1 MRLYPL
7 YLLTDREKFGIV
19 AAPSTSASVV
29 ERKFVYNYGSSG
41 LCVGAIQFP
50 PLCKGRHGGVDA
62 LNPHD
67 FRKSPKSLP
76 VPEMEKL
83 MLTHIQVRDD
93 DLRALAS
100 QRAMNVK
107 ETILKSGKI
116 EPARVFVVEP
126 KSLSP
131 ERRETVRD
139 SRVDFRLR

>member
-1 MRLYPL
+1 MRLHPL
-7 YLLTDREKFGIV
+7 YLLTDRENFGIV

-67 FRKSPKSLP
+67 FLEGRKSLP

-83 MLTHIQVRDD
+83 MLTHIQVKDD
-93 DLRALAS
+93 DLRSLAS
-100 QRAMNVK
+100 QRTMNVK
-107 ETILKSGKI
+107 DAILTSGKI
-116 EPARVFVVEP
+116 EPQRVFVV
-126 KSLSP
+126 
-131 ERRETVRD
+131 
-139 SRVDFRLR
+139 